1 MMPAGAALEIQTDKP
16 DGEADF
22 DDEKNAPFG
31 TNEKGTTQKSA
42 PNDI

>member
-1 MMPAGAALEIQTDKP
+1 MMPAGGALEIQTDKP

-31 TNEKGTTQKSA
+31 TNDKGAAQKSG

>member
-16 DGEADF
+16 DGEAAF

-31 TNEKGTTQKSA
+31 DTDKGATEKSA
-42 PNDI
+42 P

>member
-1 MMPAGAALEIQTDKP
+1 MMPKGAALEIEDKP
-16 DGEADF
+16 DGDADF

-31 TNEKGTTQKSA
+31 TTDKGTTQKSA